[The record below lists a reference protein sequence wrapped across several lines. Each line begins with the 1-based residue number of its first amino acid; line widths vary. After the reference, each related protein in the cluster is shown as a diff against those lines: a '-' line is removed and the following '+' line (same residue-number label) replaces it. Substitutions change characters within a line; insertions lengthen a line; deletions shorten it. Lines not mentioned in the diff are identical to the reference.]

1 MEEGGQG
8 NLHFPPTEP
17 RRKGYFHKKACY
29 HWSNKSGW
37 AREISLDGQNTDLW
51 SIEYL
56 AF

>member
-51 SIEYL
+51 SIE
-56 AF
+56 F